1 MSPEVP
7 VAIAQVSVPPSAWP
21 RLDFHVH
28 RVPFHRFAE
37 RPQLLEQRRKRHFPR
52 RLNLYFLCHA
62 KPHLLNC
69 AVCLTH
75 RSSLNRTTSPDLA
88 FFIFSSAPSFTR

>member
-37 RPQLLEQRRKRHFPR
+37 RPQLLEQRRKRHFQR
-52 RLNLYFLCHA
+52 RLNMYFLCHA
-62 KPHLLNC
+62 KRHLQASLQVTFATLLEQQGPFSETIDRTSTRLN
-69 AVCLTH
+69 
-75 RSSLNRTTSPDLA
+75 SSH
-88 FFIFSSAPSFTR
+88 